1 MARAQRSICRST
13 RYSRKVPVSC
23 NTFAL
28 LEELTLTAFQS
39 ANGKLDDEL
48 VLLEMREIKTAIEIE
63 DQLKQSTYKVFVTT
77 SSGRRRLFVIVL
89 YASYFV

>member
-1 MARAQRSICRST
+1 M
-13 RYSRKVPVSC
+13 
-23 NTFAL
+23 
-28 LEELTLTAFQS
+28 TAFQS